1 MKKGILKY
9 EEAVEQLETIV
20 NKVENGDMGLD
31 ELCESLKKAQTLIR
45 LCRAKLTK
53 TQEEL
58 EKMLKED
65 DNFSKL

>member
-65 DNFSKL
+65 DNFSEL

>member
-1 MKKGILKY
+1 MKKEPLKY
-9 EEAVEQLETIV
+9 EEAMAQLETIV

-31 ELCESLKKAQTLIR
+31 DVCESLKKAQTLIR
-45 LCRAKLTK
+45 LCKARLAR

-65 DNFSKL
+65 DKSSE